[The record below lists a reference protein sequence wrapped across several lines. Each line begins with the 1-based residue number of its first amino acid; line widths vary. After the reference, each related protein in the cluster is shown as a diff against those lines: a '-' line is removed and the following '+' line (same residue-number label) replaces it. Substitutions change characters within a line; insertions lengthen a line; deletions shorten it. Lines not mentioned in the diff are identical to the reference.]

1 MFFKGGIYCF
11 NLEDLLKALVEV
23 LGKGSVGIS
32 YKLVMEE
39 GTTMEVKRFKD
50 IVETKKEFEMQMEV
64 RGRLSMRMWFLSE
77 PSTSRGTRNC
87 LFIRRWKK
95 WENETCII
103 LNFVFFPLIFPY
115 FVCANVGFCEIR
127 LNEGNKFLA
136 W

>member
-64 RGRLSMRMWFLSE
+64 RGRLSMKRY
-77 PSTSRGTRNC
+77 STKTGTG
-87 LFIRRWKK
+87 IP
-95 WENETCII
+95 ED
-103 LNFVFFPLIFPY
+103 
-115 FVCANVGFCEIR
+115 A
-127 LNEGNKFLA
+127 
-136 W
+136 